1 MTTKSKLKIDK
12 TGHSLCGG
20 YGNKGCGCQLTGIGQ
35 VIGGIEYCM
44 KCATGINGGTPACR
58 VFIDLT
64 GGLEEERGCESLPQG
79 AVSSLG
85 ADE

>member
-44 KCATGINGGTPACR
+44 KCATPINGVNQPAGSNN
-58 VFIDLT
+58 LP